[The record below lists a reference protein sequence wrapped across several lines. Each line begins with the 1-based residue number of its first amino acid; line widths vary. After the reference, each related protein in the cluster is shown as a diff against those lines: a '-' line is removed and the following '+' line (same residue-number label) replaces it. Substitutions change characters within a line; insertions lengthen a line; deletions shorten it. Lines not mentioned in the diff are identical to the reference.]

1 MMSSYSS
8 PSSSSS
14 LAEKAIRASSAH
26 RDSSPPVPT
35 PPKVPVF
42 FENITTLKVPPR
54 DWRTTTCLLQQL
66 RFEVYAVCI
75 LEFEIHFHVSREPF
89 VTEKLRCHHF
99 FPKLTSALLLRRAL
113 QLWRIV
119 LLASFKKHVSRFGDS
134 TQGFSRRKVPAL
146 YHFYWFQI
154 LLYSKLLLRELKMV
168 KSDLAEVYPVYVTSL
183 SSSSSSNPQVLEFK

>member
-1 MMSSYSS
+1 KSDFKF
-8 PSSSSS
+8 
-14 LAEKAIRASSAH
+14 EGGHGERETKKAIRASSAH

-35 PPKVPVF
+35 PPK
-42 FENITTLKVPPR
+42 
-54 DWRTTTCLLQQL
+54 QL

-119 LLASFKKHVSRFGDS
+119 LLASFKKHFAMAMAA
-134 TQGFSRRKVPAL
+134 KA
-146 YHFYWFQI
+146 
-154 LLYSKLLLRELKMV
+154 KLLLRELKMV